1 MTSTIM
7 LSMSVT
13 INILVSIPNASL
25 DVCLLMGLS
34 TVCVAQQIQA
44 EIGAHGV
51 KEAAGLRTKLQR
63 SLQSAAVYQGR
74 VAKLEAELESLQ
86 QQLQG
91 AKVHKSLQC
100 LHNMQSSA
108 RKYQSE
114 VSAAHGL
121 LP

>member
-1 MTSTIM
+1 MES
-7 LSMSVT
+7 
-13 INILVSIPNASL
+13 
-25 DVCLLMGLS
+25 
-34 TVCVAQQIQA
+34 
-44 EIGAHGV
+44 GAHGAR
-51 KEAAGLRTKLQR
+51 EAAGLRTKLQR

-91 AKVHKSLQC
+91 AKVPRSLQC
-100 LHNMQSSA
+100 SHNMQALA

-114 VSAAHGL
+114 VSAAHGM